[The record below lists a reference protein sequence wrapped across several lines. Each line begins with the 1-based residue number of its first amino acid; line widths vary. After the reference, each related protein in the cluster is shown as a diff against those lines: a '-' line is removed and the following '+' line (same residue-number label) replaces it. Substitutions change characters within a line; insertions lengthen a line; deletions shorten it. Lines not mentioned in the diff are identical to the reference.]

1 MAAGTVVSSVAE
13 FGENL
18 FTLTEL
24 QAKLAALEL
33 RHNLNATKAGATV
46 ILGGIALALAGL
58 PLALLGI
65 AELCVSELGFKRGY
79 ALLGVAGGAILGG
92 SLLVGSV
99 ILLLRNRSLGFPL
112 TMEEFSRNLNWVRSV
127 IMHSGRLQKR

>member
-1 MAAGTVVSSVAE
+1 
-13 FGENL
+13 
-18 FTLTEL
+18 
-24 QAKLAALEL
+24 
-33 RHNLNATKAGATV
+33 
-46 ILGGIALALAGL
+46 
-58 PLALLGI
+58 
-65 AELCVSELGFKRGY
+65 
-79 ALLGVAGGAILGG
+79 VAGGAILGG